1 MAGLSPSVRVAFLAV
16 CLALGLVSPMAAQSP
31 SPGSPSVV
39 IRDVTVEVP
48 GRSFGARVYVPPDIG
63 PRAVIVFGHG
73 YLAAVERYDA
83 TLRGLA
89 SDGFLV
95 VAPRSGD
102 GPFPDHGAF
111 ARDFSL
117 VLDWLEA
124 EDARSGSWLY
134 GSVLRGAYG
143 ASGHSM
149 GGGASLLAAS
159 GDPRFVTVANLAAA
173 ETRPSAIA
181 AMPSITAPVLLI
193 GGSDDTIAP
202 VADHQRPMFEAKANG
217 PSQLRIIQGG
227 SHCGFLDPD
236 PLLALGCDTGSMSH
250 STQMAITQQLLGDWF
265 RFELLGDTSVES
277 MAWPEAG
284 DAQVSLEQRDRP
296 VP

>member
-1 MAGLSPSVRVAFLAV
+1 M
-16 CLALGLVSPMAAQSP
+16 CLVLGLVPWTAAQSP
-31 SPGSPSVV
+31 SPGASSV
-39 IRDVTVEVP
+39 RDVSVEVP
-48 GRSFGARVYVPPDIG
+48 GRSFGARVYVPPGAG
-63 PRAVIVFGHG
+63 PYPVIVFGHG

-83 TLRGLA
+83 TLQALA

-102 GPFPDHGAF
+102 GPFPDHAAF

-124 EDARSGSWLY
+124 EDVTAGSWLY
-134 GSVLRGAYG
+134 GRVLRGAYG

-149 GGGASLLAAS
+149 GGGVSLLAAS

-181 AMPSITAPVLLI
+181 VMSTITAPVLLI
-193 GGSDDTIAP
+193 GGSDDVIAP
-202 VADHQRPMFEAKANG
+202 VADHQRPMFQAKVNG
-217 PSQLRIIQGG
+217 PAELRIIQGG

-236 PLLALGCDTGSMSH
+236 PLLALGCDTGSMPRA
-250 STQMAITQQLLGDWF
+250 TQLTITQRLLGDWF
-265 RFELLGDTSVES
+265 RYELLGDTSAES
-277 MAWPEAG
+277 TAWPEAG
-284 DAQVSLEQRDRP
+284 DQDASLEQRDRP